1 MIMVSAGIIS
11 GSLRVVKARLVLVKL
26 PAGGRLFEKSRRRE
40 VVDRGA
46 AAGGGAGG
54 RGRAGGVLVVVELL
68 LHAHG

>member
-1 MIMVSAGIIS
+1 M
-11 GSLRVVKARLVLVKL
+11 LVLVKL

-54 RGRAGGVLVVVELL
+54 RGRAGGVLAVALAVALL
-68 LHAHG
+68 PCVRG